1 MVAPN
6 LRIRKWLLVSAF
18 FGPNLQ
24 LSFLWRKLL
33 KLAPP
38 RMLAHWHEACS
49 ILKLES
55 LIGTVFAAF
64 SYRIWL
70 VFCITLIF
78 TCVCAIVAAYCQ
90 ETTKANEPIT
100 KAKKPGS
107 QEALRTKAR
116 KAMKQ
121 KTTKAKK
128 PWPCLRFSN
137 VGPGVEALV
146 DFLPYLFG
154 GLEVLLVR
162 PRWARARLCKG
173 SWFSSCGLAWFE
185 CQGPWTWQASSGAM
199 GLGRSDL
206 ECCYEVLPRD
216 FGDFAAVAF
225 HIFCKMQ
232 LHFFG

>member
-1 MVAPN
+1 MIVGVSL
-6 LRIRKWLLVSAF
+6 LRAQSSAF
-18 FGPNLQ
+18 VLVAEIAETCASSNACTLARGLQ
-24 LSFLWRKLL
+24 
-33 KLAPP
+33 
-38 RMLAHWHEACS
+38 HIEAGISDWNS
-49 ILKLES
+49 ICCIFVPYLTG
-55 LIGTVFAAF
+55 I
-64 SYRIWL
+64 
-70 VFCITLIF
+70 CITLIF
-78 TCVCAIVAAYCQ
+78 TCVCALVAAYCQ

-162 PRWARARLCKG
+162 PRWARAQPALQRFLVQQLWPCVIRM
-173 SWFSSCGLAWFE
+173 
-185 CQGPWTWQASSGAM
+185 SGAVNLAGLLWCH
-199 GLGRSDL
+199 GLGS
-206 ECCYEVLPRD
+206 
-216 FGDFAAVAF
+216 F
-225 HIFCKMQ
+225 
-232 LHFFG
+232 